1 MGGELITNGDV
12 DLMSNNDHE
21 GINQDITSKTD
32 TFKLAN
38 DIDMQRWE
46 LKKLIKKI
54 GIENIRFVMYLN
66 TLDHP
71 IPIVPAPNTLGYRDF
86 TECRID
92 ESIYKVADWY
102 KITLVPV
109 ERTGK
114 YGYTHLYVTTLVS
127 LINSGEIKLKSAT

>member
-1 MGGELITNGDV
+1 
-12 DLMSNNDHE
+12 MSNTDHE
-21 GINQDITSKTD
+21 GINNDNTSKTD
-32 TFKLAN
+32 TLRLAN

-54 GIENIRFVMYLN
+54 GVENIRFVMYLN
-66 TLDHP
+66 TLDDP
-71 IPIVPAPNTLGYRDF
+71 IPIVLSPNTLGYREYV
-86 TECRID
+86 ECRID
-92 ESIYKVADWY
+92 ESIFKVADWY

-127 LINSGEIKLKSAT
+127 LINGGEIKLKNAT